1 MLNRLRLL
9 PVLIAAAVLLFGVK
23 VERLWR
29 HGEAVVP
36 PAQAQ
41 QAKTEATAEARP
53 AAEDAA
59 KPAGE
64 KPVQTASAEPDR
76 PRVGRFSASEVEVL
90 QKLAARREQLDARA
104 AELDVRE
111 NLLQAAEK
119 RLEEKIGKL
128 KELESRIQA
137 LLRQH
142 DEEAEKKLAS
152 LVKIYE
158 TMKPKDA
165 AAIFEQLDLDIL
177 LDVVERM
184 REQKMA
190 PILAEMNPARA
201 KEVTVELAL
210 RRKLPV
216 SGG

>member
-23 VERLWR
+23 VEQLWR
-29 HGEAVVP
+29 HGEAVMT

-41 QAKTEATAEARP
+41 ETKAETPSAD
-53 AAEDAA
+53 AE
-59 KPAGE
+59 KPAEE
-64 KPVQTASAEPDR
+64 KPVQTAAASSEPER
-76 PRVGRFSASEVEVL
+76 PRPGRFSASEVEVL
-90 QKLAARREQLDARA
+90 QKLAARREQLDTRA
-104 AELDVRE
+104 GELDVRE

-119 RLEEKIGKL
+119 RLEEKIAKL

-137 LLRQH
+137 LLKQH

-165 AAIFEQLDLDIL
+165 AQIFEQLDLDIL

-184 REQKMA
+184 KEAKMA
-190 PILAEMNPARA
+190 PILANMDPSRA
-201 KEVTVELAL
+201 KELTVELAL